1 MKVYFISGLAADS
14 RVFKYIQLPAHCEA
28 VFLEWIK
35 PIKNESLKEYS
46 LRLAEKIDIDEPFS
60 IIGLSMGGMMASEI
74 ANRLNPY
81 VTILISSVP
90 SSRHLPFYF
99 KAAGA
104 LNLQKAVPISLVKSA
119 AVIKRF
125 FTSETD
131 EDKKM
136 IRQIIKES
144 DNFFIRWAMDAILK
158 WENETLPSSY
168 VHIHGSKDAVL
179 PMRFTKPT
187 HVLSKAGHLMV
198 MTKAK
203 EINKF
208 LEEALA
214 VNTEVRKIA
223 RIKIL

>member
-35 PIKNESLKEYS
+35 PMKNEPLKDYS
-46 LRLAEKIDIDEPFS
+46 LRLAEKIDTSEPFS

-74 ANRLNPY
+74 ACRLNPL

-90 SSRHLPFYF
+90 SSKHLPFYF

-104 LNLQKAVPISLVKSA
+104 LKLQKAIPISLVKSA
-119 AVIKRF
+119 AVVKRL
-125 FTSETD
+125 FTAETD

-158 WENETLPSSY
+158 WKNETPPLSY
-168 VHIHGSKDAVL
+168 VHIHGSKDEVL
-179 PMRFTKPT
+179 PIRFTKPT
-187 HVLSKAGHLMV
+187 HVLSKAGHLMI

-203 EINKF
+203 EINKI
-208 LEEALA
+208 LEEALS
-214 VNTEVRKIA
+214 VKP
-223 RIKIL
+223 

>member
-35 PIKNESLKEYS
+35 RMKNEPLKDYS
-46 LRLAEKIDIDEPFS
+46 LRLAEKIDTSEPFS

-74 ANRLNPY
+74 ACRLNPL

-90 SSRHLPFYF
+90 SSKHLPFYF

-104 LNLQKAVPISLVKSA
+104 LKLQKAIPISLVKSA
-119 AVIKRF
+119 AVVKRL
-125 FTSETD
+125 FTAETD

-158 WENETLPSSY
+158 WKNETPPLSY
-168 VHIHGSKDAVL
+168 VHIHGSKDEVL
-179 PMRFTKPT
+179 PIRFTKPT
-187 HVLSKAGHLMV
+187 HVLSKAGHLMI

-203 EINKF
+203 EINKI
-208 LEEALA
+208 LEEALS
-214 VNTEVRKIA
+214 VKP
-223 RIKIL
+223 